1 MNFRKLVARD
11 VMNEDVLTVPEDW
24 SAKQLAEFL
33 TENEISGAP
42 VVDVHAS
49 VVGVVSLTDLAR
61 AEVEEGR
68 IVPDRSDP
76 DYWVRGW
83 EEKVSEEDLAGLR
96 LEEDGPL
103 VSDLMNPAVFSVDED
118 TSISDIA
125 RSMIDAR
132 IHRVLV
138 TKGRKIVGIV
148 TTTDLLGLLVE
159 EPFN

>member
-11 VMNEDVLTVPEDW
+11 LMNEDVLTVPEDW

-42 VVDVHAS
+42 VVDARAA

-61 AEVEEGR
+61 SEVEEGR
-68 IVPDRSDP
+68 IIPDRSDP

-83 EEKVSEEDLAGLR
+83 EDKVSEEDLAGLR

-118 TSISDIA
+118 TSVSDVA

-159 EPFN
+159 EPLN